1 MSIKKQKDK
10 TYNVR
15 ISYSDNDGKRREKNK
30 KGFASLTLAK
40 KWERKTLDEIDE
52 ILANQE
58 QEKNKILLRDAYEMW
73 LVTYK
78 PKVAN
83 TTFNKTNRFITN
95 HVLTDKWF
103 KDSYVDE
110 ITPTILQQFINDLSA
125 NVHNYKKDLMPFKK
139 TIEQCVV
146 MDLIEINPFD
156 KIVKPKA
163 KPSPIF
169 TDRLDFYTVEQLNT
183 FMSSAKKLYGTD
195 DNKFRIYVLF
205 RMLAFTGMRRGELLA
220 LKWSDIDYK
229 NNLIHI
235 TKNLVTSAG
244 VKDVIHPPKTKAG
257 KRDVKVDNNTLAI
270 LRHWQ
275 AVQAKLTLASG
286 LQSTGIVFTNED
298 LTGYQNANK
307 LRLWLIQVAKQ
318 AKLPRI
324 KVHGFRHTYATLA
337 IQAGMNVKQLQ
348 YQLGHDDVQTTLS
361 VYSGLTETDKA
372 KTADVFT
379 SLVNF

>member
-58 QEKNKILLRDAYEMW
+58 QEKNRILLRDAYEMW

-78 PKVAN
+78 PKVAD

-146 MDLIEINPFD
+146 MDLIETNPFD

-244 VKDVIHPPKTKAG
+244 VKDVIHPPKTKTG

>member
-1 MSIKKQKDK
+1 MSIKKQKNR

-15 ISYSDNDGKRREKNK
+15 VSYSDNDGKRREKNK
-30 KGFASLTLAK
+30 KGFTSLTLAK

-52 ILANQE
+52 ILANHKQ
-58 QEKNKILLRDAYEMW
+58 QKNRMLLRDAYEMW
-73 LVTYK
+73 LATYK
-78 PKVAN
+78 PKVAD
-83 TTFNKTNRFITN
+83 TTFNKTNRFMIN
-95 HVLTDKWF
+95 HVLTAEWF

-110 ITPTILQQFINDLSA
+110 ITPTILQQFVNKLSTV
-125 NVHNYKKDLMPFKK
+125 VHDYNKNLMPFKR
-139 TIEQCVV
+139 TLEQCVV
-146 MDLIEINPFD
+146 MDLIEISPFD
-156 KIVKPKA
+156 KIIKPKA

-183 FMSSAKKLYGTD
+183 FMSSAKQLYGTD
-195 DNKFRIYVLF
+195 DNRYRIYTLF

-220 LKWSDIDYK
+220 LEWSDVDYK

-257 KRDVKVDNNTLAI
+257 KRDVKVDSNTLAI
-270 LRHWQ
+270 IRHWQ
-275 AVQAKLTLASG
+275 AIQAKLTLANG
-286 LQSTGIVFTNED
+286 LQSTGIVFTNDD
-298 LTGYQNANK
+298 LKGYQNVNK
-307 LRLWLIQVAKQ
+307 LRLWLIRIDEQ
-318 AKLPRI
+318 AGLPRI

-337 IQAGMNVKQLQ
+337 IQAGMNIKQLQ

-361 VYSGLTETDKA
+361 VYSGLTESDKA

>member
-1 MSIKKQKDK
+1 M
-10 TYNVR
+10 
-15 ISYSDNDGKRREKNK
+15 
-30 KGFASLTLAK
+30 
-40 KWERKTLDEIDE
+40 
-52 ILANQE
+52 
-58 QEKNKILLRDAYEMW
+58 
-73 LVTYK
+73 
-78 PKVAN
+78 
-83 TTFNKTNRFITN
+83 
-95 HVLTDKWF
+95 
-103 KDSYVDE
+103 
-110 ITPTILQQFINDLSA
+110 
-125 NVHNYKKDLMPFKK
+125 
-139 TIEQCVV
+139 
-146 MDLIEINPFD
+146 
-156 KIVKPKA
+156 
-163 KPSPIF
+163 
-169 TDRLDFYTVEQLNT
+169 
-183 FMSSAKKLYGTD
+183 
-195 DNKFRIYVLF
+195 LF
-205 RMLAFTGMRRGELLA
+205 R
-220 LKWSDIDYK
+220 S
-229 NNLIHI
+229 
-235 TKNLVTSAG
+235 
-244 VKDVIHPPKTKAG
+244 KDVIHPPKTKAG